1 MILTAAT
8 TFLFAILAMLFF
20 GYPALVY
27 VLSKLKGRRIFRG
40 NFVGRI
46 SIVVPCYDARDH
58 IDVKVRD
65 LISLNYPREK
75 FEVIFVDSGSTD
87 GTAEALQE
95 YQRAGLI
102 RLVRQEARMGKASA
116 INAGLKVVGGEI
128 VVLTDVDAKVDL
140 KALRNLVECFADP
153 EVGAAVGSVALQSGR
168 SLISRMNSFFYQFF
182 RERVRRWES
191 SVDSASFFSGE
202 LMAFR
207 RDLVD
212 KVDADAVSDDF
223 HILLKVRKKG
233 YRCVS
238 AENAFVSE
246 KDVESVSGQISHKRR
261 TIVGSLQVFSRD
273 RDAFFNGKLGLFGML
288 IFPAYFIR
296 MIIAPI
302 MLLALE
308 VLVILQLLFWNAFSW
323 LLVWIGLLLIVLL
336 VFSSISGR
344 LRGFILG
351 LLYAFIVQVAAL
363 FGVWDYLTGN
373 YSVLW
378 ARKGR

>member
-1 MILTAAT
+1 LVLLAVTIVL
-8 TFLFAILAMLFF
+8 LAILLILFF
-20 GYPALVY
+20 GYSVLVY
-27 VLSKLKGRRIFRG
+27 VLSNLKGRRIP
-40 NFVGRI
+40 I
-46 SIVVPCYDARDH
+46 AKYLPSASILVPCYNAREH
-58 IDVKVRD
+58 VDVKVRD
-65 LISLNYPREK
+65 LLSLDYPREK
-75 FEVIFVDSGSTD
+75 LQVIFVDSGSID

-95 YQRAGLI
+95 YERAGSI
-102 RLVRQEARMGKASA
+102 ELVRQEARLGKPAA
-116 INAGLKVVGGEI
+116 INAGLRVAGGEI
-128 VVLTDVDAKVDL
+128 TVLTDVDAKVQVD
-140 KALRNLVECFADP
+140 ALRNLAKSFADP
-153 EVGAAVGSVALQSGR
+153 DVGAAVGNVALKSGR
-168 SLISRMNSFFYQFF
+168 SLISKMNSFFYQFF

-207 RDLVD
+207 KDLLD

-223 HILLKVRKKG
+223 HILLKLRKKG
-233 YRCVS
+233 YRCIS

-246 KDVESVSGQISHKRR
+246 KDVESLSGQISHKRR

-273 RDAFFNGKLGLFGML
+273 RDAFFNRKLGLFGML
-288 IFPAYFIR
+288 IFPAYFVR

-302 MLLALE
+302 ILLLFEA
-308 VLVILQLLFWNAFSW
+308 LVIIQLLFWNTFSSI
-323 LLVWIGLLLIVLL
+323 LVLIGLLVIVLL
-336 VFSSISGR
+336 VLSLISIR

-378 ARKGR
+378 RKKGR